1 MIVQAL
7 TPAGPLSLV
16 NQPDVSSSR
25 AALSIFMSSNVPFRT
40 DAVVKGS
47 LNAGLIK
54 PSGARSGGAGAAS
67 GAHGAAAAEPTSE
80 AYLDSFQEELH
91 KKVDGDIAV
100 LVDGLQECVQLA
112 KVSKH
117 SVHHGCKITKLIMQC
132 LSNRSATRTASKLSK
147 MQ

>member
-1 MIVQAL
+1 MEIGELEHMLDCLGARCPQRVIADAL
-7 TPAGPLSLV
+7 TLAELSLSLV
-16 NQPDVSSSR
+16 NQTDVSSSR
-25 AALSIFMSSNVPFRT
+25 AALSVFMSSNVPFRT

-47 LNAGLIK
+47 LNTGLIK

-67 GAHGAAAAEPTSE
+67 GAHAGAAAEPTSE

-117 SVHHGCKITKLIMQC
+117 SLYHSC
-132 LSNRSATRTASKLSK
+132 
-147 MQ
+147 